1 MAYRFLKGS
10 TALTVILSLTVPP
23 LPLTA
28 QTGADNAD
36 GAMQEVAADEE
47 TLRRAEEA
55 QAAAARAA
63 AEAEAAAAQA
73 NAAATSAAADNA
85 GPDDDALLRAAE
97 EEAARAAAAAEEAAR
112 AAAEAAAAEVEAQA
126 ITPPPEPA
134 ETQAEPE
141 RAEEPAPDAAPAAEA
156 PEPAAPEPETAET
169 PAPDA
174 EPRPEDET
182 LADPAPEA
190 EPRPQDEAVTEAERD
205 GELRPEDETV
215 ADPMPEAEPRPEGD
229 TVADPQPGAEPRPED
244 ETVADPMPEAAPLP
258 EDETVADPMPEA
270 EPRPEGE
277 TVADP
282 LPEAET
288 RPQDEAV
295 TDPAPGETDTA
306 TPPEAIAP
314 EQVLPEAAILGLIA
328 PDAEAPPPA
337 AAGETPDPDA
347 PPVVTTTVVTNE
359 DVRAS
364 DEEFEVIPSAAA
376 PTQERASRS
385 SGLTSLEKAALVGI
399 AGLAVGA
406 VLIGGSR
413 VASNSGDRVIIERPD
428 GSYRVLKDDDALLR
442 RPGSTLRA
450 ESFGDGSTRTVVLRD
465 DGSEVITVRD
475 ASGRVLRRSVIDP
488 FGTETQL
495 FDDTR
500 SYAPVDI
507 TTLPRREARMDLMG
521 SGDPESL
528 RLALA
533 LAEQQDLG
541 RAFSLQQVR
550 EIVDVRELAPEI
562 TLDAITFQTASSV
575 VRPEMAVRLR
585 EVGLL
590 MRDMIAENPREMF
603 LVEGHTDAVGG
614 AAYNLALSDRRAESV
629 ALALTEYFDVP
640 PENLVVQGYGKAH
653 LKVQTQLAEEA
664 NRRVAVRRI
673 TPLLGWAV
681 ATA

>member
-1 MAYRFLKGS
+1 M
-10 TALTVILSLTVPP
+10 
-23 LPLTA
+23 
-28 QTGADNAD
+28 
-36 GAMQEVAADEE
+36 
-47 TLRRAEEA
+47 
-55 QAAAARAA
+55 
-63 AEAEAAAAQA
+63 
-73 NAAATSAAADNA
+73 
-85 GPDDDALLRAAE
+85 
-97 EEAARAAAAAEEAAR
+97 
-112 AAAEAAAAEVEAQA
+112 
-126 ITPPPEPA
+126 
-134 ETQAEPE
+134 
-141 RAEEPAPDAAPAAEA
+141 
-156 PEPAAPEPETAET
+156 
-169 PAPDA
+169 
-174 EPRPEDET
+174 
-182 LADPAPEA
+182 
-190 EPRPQDEAVTEAERD
+190 
-205 GELRPEDETV
+205 
-215 ADPMPEAEPRPEGD
+215 
-229 TVADPQPGAEPRPED
+229 
-244 ETVADPMPEAAPLP
+244 
-258 EDETVADPMPEA
+258 
-270 EPRPEGE
+270 
-277 TVADP
+277 
-282 LPEAET
+282 
-288 RPQDEAV
+288 
-295 TDPAPGETDTA
+295 
-306 TPPEAIAP
+306 
-314 EQVLPEAAILGLIA
+314 
-328 PDAEAPPPA
+328 
-337 AAGETPDPDA
+337 
-347 PPVVTTTVVTNE
+347 TTTVVTNE

-385 SGLTSLEKAALVGI
+385 SGLSSLEKAALVGI

-442 RPGSTLRA
+442 RPGSTLRT

-500 SYAPVDI
+500 TYAPVDI

-521 SGDPESL
+521 SADPESL

-629 ALALTEYFDVP
+629 ALALTEYFEVP

-653 LKVQTQLAEEA
+653 LKVQTQAAEEA

-681 ATA
+681 ASAQ